1 MKVRI
6 HNATVNKI
14 RIKIN
19 GAANDYSYEDLV
31 KID

>member
-19 GAANDYSYEDLV
+19 GAANYSYEDLV